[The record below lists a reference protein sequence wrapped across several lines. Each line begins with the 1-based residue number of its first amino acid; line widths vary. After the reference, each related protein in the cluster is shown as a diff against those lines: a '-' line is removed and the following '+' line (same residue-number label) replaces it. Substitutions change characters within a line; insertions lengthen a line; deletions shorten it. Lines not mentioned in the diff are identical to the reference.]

1 MLARRAFLGAELA
14 DETFVDGGMKLAA
27 VSEGGMAA
35 RAGLRAGDVI
45 VAIAGKGVGDP
56 RAVNIALRKAGEEPT
71 CEIAFLRGGARET
84 VTATVIEQPAEAL
97 ESVSYGELLV
107 EGVRLRTISTRVDAP
122 RALIVYLQDC
132 ACDSIDQ
139 GQTPDSPLAG
149 LLAGWA
155 EARFDSLRVD
165 KRGLGDSEGEP
176 CATQGF
182 DRELADARAAV
193 GRAKEMAR
201 ARGNIPLVV
210 FGHGTGGAMAVML
223 AGELDVK
230 GVIAFGT
237 PSTRWLRSRR
247 DAVREQLVLD
257 GAESEVEAELAA
269 MEDVL
274 NEGELDGRTAAYH
287 LELDAVDLE
296 ATWRQI
302 NIPVLVLRGQHDWV
316 VTERDQARICELA
329 ANAKITV
336 LAGID
341 HQLGHHEN
349 RDASMRDYGFG
360 RFDASIVK
368 ATVEWIDK
376 LAKAR

>member
-35 RAGLRAGDVI
+35 RAGLRSGDVI
-45 VAIAGKGVGDP
+45 VSIAGKGVGDP
-56 RAVNIALRKAGEEPT
+56 RAVKVALRRAGEEPT
-71 CEIAFLRGGARET
+71 CEIAFQRGGTRET
-84 VTATVIEQPAEAL
+84 VMVAVIEQPAEAL

-107 EGVRLRTISTRVDAP
+107 EGVRLRTISTRVDAS

-139 GQTPDSPLAG
+139 GQTPESPLAG

-155 EARFDSLRVD
+155 AARFDSLRVD
-165 KRGLGDSEGEP
+165 KRGLGDSEGES
-176 CATQGF
+176 CETQSF
-182 DRELADARAAV
+182 ERELADARAAV

-201 ARGNIPLVV
+201 ARGIPLIV
-210 FGHGTGGAMAVML
+210 FGHGAGGVMAAML
-223 AGELDVK
+223 AGDFDVR
-230 GVIAFGT
+230 GVIVFGT

-257 GAESEVEAELAA
+257 GAESEIEAELAA
-269 MEDVL
+269 MEDVM

-302 NIPVLVLRGQHDWV
+302 NIPVLVLRGQYDWV

-329 ANAKITV
+329 ANATLTI

-341 HQLGHHEN
+341 HQLGHHPN
-349 RDASMRDYGFG
+349 REESMRDYGFG
-360 RFDASIVK
+360 QFDPSIVK
-368 ATVEWIDK
+368 ATVEWIEK
-376 LAKAR
+376 LAKPR

>member
-14 DETFVDGGMKLAA
+14 DEAFVDGGMKLAA

-45 VAIAGKGVGDP
+45 VSIAGKPVGEP
-56 RAVNIALRKAGEEPT
+56 RAVKVALRKAGEDPT
-71 CEIAFLRGGARET
+71 CEIAFVRGGQRET
-84 VTATVIEQPAEAL
+84 VNAAVIEQPAEAL

-107 EGVRLRTISTRVDAP
+107 EGVRLRTISTRVDAS

-149 LLAGWA
+149 LLTGWA
-155 EARFDSLRVD
+155 EARFDSLRFD

-176 CATQGF
+176 CETQGF

-201 ARGNIPLVV
+201 ARGIPLVV
-210 FGHGTGGAMAVML
+210 FGHGAGGVMAAML
-223 AGELDVK
+223 AGDFDVK
-230 GVIAFGT
+230 SLIAFGT

-257 GAESEVEAELAA
+257 GAEAEVDAELAA
-269 MEDVL
+269 MEEVM

-302 NIPVLVLRGQHDWV
+302 NIPVLILRGQCDWV
-316 VTERDQARICELA
+316 VTERDQARIGELA
-329 ANAKITV
+329 ANAKLVV
-336 LAGID
+336 LDGVD
-341 HQLGHHEN
+341 HQLGHHAN
-349 RDASMRDYGFG
+349 RDASLRDAGFG

-368 ATVEWIDK
+368 ATVDWIDK

>member
-14 DETFVDGGMKLAA
+14 DEAFVDGGMKLAA

-45 VAIAGKGVGDP
+45 VSIADKPVGDP
-56 RAVNIALRKAGEEPT
+56 RAVKLAMRKAGEEPT
-71 CEIAFLRGGARET
+71 CEIVFLRDGKRET
-84 VTATVIEQPAEAL
+84 VTGAVIEQPAEAL

-107 EGVRLRTISTRVDAP
+107 EGVRLRTIVTRVEGS

-139 GQTPDSPLAG
+139 GLTPDSPLAG

-155 EARFDSLRVD
+155 AARFDSLRFD

-176 CATQGF
+176 CETLGF

-201 ARGNIPLVV
+201 ARGIPLVV
-210 FGHGTGGAMAVML
+210 FGHGAGGVMAAML
-223 AGELDVK
+223 AGDYDVK
-230 GVIAFGT
+230 GVIAFAT

-269 MEDVL
+269 MEEVL
-274 NEGELDGRTAAYH
+274 NDNELDGRTAAYH

-296 ATWRQI
+296 ATWRQVGV
-302 NIPVLVLRGQHDWV
+302 PVQVLRGQYDWV
-316 VTERDQARICELA
+316 VTEKDQARIAELA
-329 ANAKITV
+329 TTATVTV
-336 LAGID
+336 LDGID
-341 HQLGHHEN
+341 HQLGHHAN
-349 RDASMRDYGFG
+349 RAASLRDYGFG

-368 ATVEWIDK
+368 ATVDWIDK
-376 LAKAR
+376 IAKPR

>member
-14 DETFVDGGMKLAA
+14 DEAFVDGGMKLAA

-45 VAIAGKGVGDP
+45 VSIADKPVGDP
-56 RAVNIALRKAGEEPT
+56 RAVKLAMRKAGEEPT
-71 CEIAFLRGGARET
+71 CEIVFLRDGKRET
-84 VTATVIEQPAEAL
+84 VTGAVIEQPAEAL

-107 EGVRLRTISTRVDAP
+107 EGVRLRTIVTRVEAS

-132 ACDSIDQ
+132 PCDSIDQ
-139 GQTPDSPLAG
+139 GLTPDSPLAG

-155 EARFDSLRVD
+155 EARFDSLRFD

-176 CATQGF
+176 CETLGF

-201 ARGNIPLVV
+201 ARGIPLVV
-210 FGHGTGGAMAVML
+210 FGHGAGGVMAAML
-223 AGELDVK
+223 AGDYDVK
-230 GVIAFGT
+230 GVIAFAT

-257 GAESEVEAELAA
+257 GAESEVEVELAA
-269 MEDVL
+269 MEEVL
-274 NEGELDGRTAAYH
+274 NDNELEGRTAAYH

-296 ATWRQI
+296 ATWRQVGV
-302 NIPVLVLRGQHDWV
+302 PVQVLRGQYDWV
-316 VTERDQARICELA
+316 VTETDQARIAELA
-329 ANAKITV
+329 TAATVTV
-336 LAGID
+336 LDGID
-341 HQLGHHEN
+341 HQLGHHAT
-349 RDASMRDYGFG
+349 RAASLRDYGFG

-368 ATVEWIDK
+368 ATVDWIDK
-376 LAKAR
+376 IAKPR